1 MRTRILILA
10 VVVLAL
16 AVAAPARGATFIALT
31 STNGVFQ
38 FDSASPG
45 SPGPEYPITGLQTN
59 EQIYGIDFRP
69 ATGQLYGIGSTS
81 RLYTI
86 NPATGQATLVGPLSM
101 PLSGGSFGVDFN
113 PVSDRLRVISDA
125 DQNLEID
132 PATGGLTL
140 GPAPMYPG
148 GSPNPYISGV
158 AYSNNTAGATSTTL
172 YAIETN
178 VLTMINQIDGAIT
191 PVGPL
196 SGNPGPLTGFDIV
209 DGGGYLAAG
218 QFFDIVNL
226 TNGSSAPAGQFP
238 SPLFVKGLAAV
249 PPAGG
254 TPGGGTPDGGTPGGG
269 LPGGGLPGAGDFDLD
284 GDVDAA
290 DLLLLRRGFNAS
302 PNGVD
307 FMVQGPEGLG
317 ATDELDFQQ
326 WRMNFGRSAG
336 GSSARAS
343 QRRRAVVL
351 VKARRRVTV
360 GAGERKRVRL
370 PLTKAGKRFLRS
382 YKKKRL
388 KVTLRFTARHRPATG
403 TVEQR
408 RFARRV
414 TLRVKRTRR

>member
-1 MRTRILILA
+1 MRTRTLLLG
-10 VVVLAL
+10 VLAL
-16 AVAAPARGATFIALT
+16 TLAAAAPAHAATLFATTPNDRL
-31 STNGVFQ
+31 VQ
-38 FDSASPG
+38 FDSASPNTL
-45 SPGPEYPITGLQTN
+45 GPSVDVTGLQQN
-59 EQIYGIDFRP
+59 ESILGIDFRP
-69 ATGQLYGIGSTS
+69 ATGQLYALGSAS

-86 NPATGQATLVGPLSM
+86 NTTTGVATLVGPLTVT
-101 PLSGGSFGVDFN
+101 LSGTDFGFDFN
-113 PVSDRLRVISDA
+113 PVSDRIRIVSDA
-125 DQNLEID
+125 NQNLSVD
-132 PATGGLTL
+132 PANAYAMPDGNLTY
-140 GPAPMYPG
+140 GTMQVPNVPA
-148 GSPNPYISGV
+148 
-158 AYSNNTAGATSTTL
+158 AAFSNNFAGATSTNLYVIDTNANTL
-172 YAIETN
+172 LMQNETSGQ
-178 VLTMINQIDGAIT
+178 LSMI
-191 PVGPL
+191 GPL
-196 SGNPGPLTGFDIV
+196 NVNPSDFIGFDIGRDNTAFFLSEIFLHAV
-209 DGGGYLAAG
+209 NLSTGDAPSMGMTPEIFTTLAIAPQAGSGGPGPGDGGE
-218 QFFDIVNL
+218 
-226 TNGSSAPAGQFP
+226 
-238 SPLFVKGLAAV
+238 
-249 PPAGG
+249 PP
-254 TPGGGTPDGGTPGGG
+254 PV
-269 LPGGGLPGAGDFDLD
+269 LMGDFDLD

-336 GSSARAS
+336 GSRAWTS

-403 TVEQR
+403 TVQQR